1 MRSLVEALA
10 RPRMQVGFT
19 LGRWSF
25 GLCLLREYISL
36 YGQRYFF
43 WKSELSRN
51 PGDTSWMGIS
61 LFDLHEAEWFFDLVL
76 LVSIATTALFV
87 VGVGGRTVK
96 VATYVFMSSLQ
107 NTNELI
113 LDGGDNF
120 MRIAFFFLMFSGDNP
135 RGVVGRAVHNLSLFS
150 IVTQT
155 CFLYFFTGLYKA
167 MGEMWQS
174 GVAVYYTLRTQWFTW
189 PGVSE
194 LVYGNEYLVVAA
206 TYGTMFFELAF
217 PFLLLNRYSRY
228 AALVMGV
235 AFHSGTAALMG
246 LVGFSWAMLSVY
258 FLLVTDD
265 EYARLKGLVSR
276 LTAARRQS
284 DSDVLLFDG
293 DCPACNRFAVFVLKR
308 NALIRVA
315 SIKSAPGRRM
325 LGKYGKDTE
334 RPDSMYVVSNVNGAE
349 VLHERSSA
357 LVFLL
362 GRLDCVAW
370 RGIGWLIQLCPIR
383 VADAIYRFVAARR
396 SRVPVGEC
404 DVGDNHRF
412 LEE

>member
-1 MRSLVEALA
+1 
-10 RPRMQVGFT
+10 
-19 LGRWSF
+19 
-25 GLCLLREYISL
+25 
-36 YGQRYFF
+36 
-43 WKSELSRN
+43 
-51 PGDTSWMGIS
+51 MGIS